1 MSKLAK
7 KNQIKKQDEIVINF
21 ISDIIVYL
29 YFKIKN
35 NLNESKK
42 ERKEKNV

>member
-35 NLNESKK
+35 NLNESQK